1 MGYKKRHKYNPFMTI
16 QMNSIQELIENTAN
30 DPELAASIDI
40 EKLLEASQENRFLGK
55 SMETVTKD
63 IIEVLGDPLLNLD
76 KTEISDISSKLL
88 GYQYIDRVCD
98 VRLGRFIR
106 WIKRCTSGK
115 VSTLYRGGIVTSI
128 QVEDTGMKILC
139 RNKSMQFS
147 RLKWDDC
154 IIFQQLSLEEKMI
167 LSIGEQL

>member
-1 MGYKKRHKYNPFMTI
+1 
-16 QMNSIQELIENTAN
+16 MNSIQELIENTAN

-98 VRLGRFIR
+98 VRVGRFIR
-106 WIKRCTSGK
+106 WIKRCTRSPY
-115 VSTLYRGGIVTSI
+115 VISRWNRYEYSSRRYRY
-128 QVEDTGMKILC
+128 ENLMP
-139 RNKSMQFS
+139 
-147 RLKWDDC
+147 
-154 IIFQQLSLEEKMI
+154 E
-167 LSIGEQL
+167 